1 MKYMPFVC
9 FFALAL
15 ACCFGATGC
24 ASVKH
29 TATGSCTFKP
39 AREEGYGWS
48 KRVVD
53 PDANC
58 AFSLSTPIKKSR
70 ELSDFADAFRTSLRG
85 LNLDQSASS
94 ITVTMDRVKIE

>member
-1 MKYMPFVC
+1 M
-9 FFALAL
+9 
-15 ACCFGATGC
+15 
-24 ASVKH
+24 KH

-58 AFSLSTPIKKSR
+58 AFSISTPIKKAK
-70 ELSDFADAFRTSLRG
+70 ELTDFAEAFRTSLRG
-85 LNLDQSASS
+85 MNLEQSPSS
-94 ITVTMDRVKIE
+94 MTVTMDKVRSKE